1 MLTVAAGGMPESP
14 WHDSSI
20 SSGEF
25 PFCVFVTPRP
35 VVGGWFVMVSRT
47 FKRRRDALAY
57 ATTTE
62 ADRLRGVGV
71 DPRHAQV
78 TLADY
83 SNAWLDRR
91 HDLAVRTAELYRWV
105 LERHVLPTFGATSL
119 GNITPSAVRSW
130 HAKIAKGHPATAS
143 KAYRLLSTILRTAV
157 ADEVIGRNP
166 CQVKGASQEKAPERP
181 VASVSEVQA
190 LAAAMPDHLRLLVL
204 LAAWC
209 QLRRAELLGLRRR
222 DLDLLRG
229 TVSIVITRTTAMS
242 GHTIEKAPKSD
253 AGRRT
258 VAIPP
263 NISDDIA
270 AHLDAFVSPDP
281 NAWVFAVSDKTV
293 QRAWIA
299 SRRGVGRIETT
310 VGGVEGTFGE
320 WVSVMDGIP
329 PRD

>member
-1 MLTVAAGGMPESP
+1 MR
-14 WHDSSI
+14 
-20 SSGEF
+20 
-25 PFCVFVTPRP
+25 PRP
-35 VVGGWFVMVSRT
+35 SHPLAGTKAVNTPPTWRSPSIFPYQRA
-47 FKRRRDALAY
+47 KRAGAVR
-57 ATTTE
+57 
-62 ADRLRGVGV
+62 ADR
-71 DPRHAQV
+71 
-78 TLADY
+78 
-83 SNAWLDRR
+83 
-91 HDLAVRTAELYRWV
+91 
-105 LERHVLPTFGATSL
+105 
-119 GNITPSAVRSW
+119 RS
-130 HAKIAKGHPATAS
+130 S
-143 KAYRLLSTILRTAV
+143 M
-157 ADEVIGRNP
+157 
-166 CQVKGASQEKAPERP
+166 P
-181 VASVSEVQA
+181 VEYLIFICPGQ
-190 LAAAMPDHLRLLVL
+190 
-204 LAAWC
+204 
-209 QLRRAELLGLRRR
+209 
-222 DLDLLRG
+222 
-229 TVSIVITRTTAMS
+229 IVITRTTAMS